1 MVRVWII
8 FILLVAGIIW
18 GIVMLIK
25 KKRAKTALNQPPRF
39 AAKASPKEIWSQ
51 LYETDS
57 MDEII
62 VLRKQLED
70 EKLDHFIYEQGK
82 RDSHGNVP
90 KKYGVAMSKGHLS
103 RGQAILARILS

>member
-1 MVRVWII
+1 MIRVWFV
-8 FILLVAGIIW
+8 FILLVALIVW
-18 GIVMLIK
+18 GVVYLIK
-25 KKRAKTALNQPPRF
+25 KRRAKTAPQLPRF
-39 AAKASPKEIWSQ
+39 AAKAPAGEIWTQ

-57 MDEII
+57 LDEIT
-62 VLRKQLED
+62 VLRAQLQS

-90 KKYGVAMSKGHLS
+90 KKYGVIMSKGHLS